1 MPDERFLRVARA
13 LALLPPIAGCAAEP
27 APTPVAPIAAPSSS
41 TKVATEDE
49 RATIVQGDPTE
60 GSGKCRCSWDTNTGM
75 AARVCK
81 KGEIAYGG
89 NVCQPGT
96 RPKYPIA
103 IGPLPPPD
111 LAA

>member
-13 LALLPPIAGCAAEP
+13 LALVTPLGCAAEP
-27 APTPVAPIAAPSSS
+27 PPPAVVAPPPAPTTS
-41 TKVATEDE
+41 KVATEDDKPS
-49 RATIVQGDPTE
+49 IVQGDPTE
-60 GSGKCRCSWDTNTGM
+60 GTGKCRCSWDNHAAA

-81 KGEIAYGG
+81 KGELAYNGG
-89 NVCQPGT
+89 ACVPGT

-111 LAA
+111 LPA